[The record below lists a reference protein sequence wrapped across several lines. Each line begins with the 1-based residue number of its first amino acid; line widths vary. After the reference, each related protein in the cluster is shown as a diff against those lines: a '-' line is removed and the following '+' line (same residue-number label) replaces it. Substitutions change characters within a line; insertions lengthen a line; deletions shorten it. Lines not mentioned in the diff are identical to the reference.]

1 MEKIENL
8 SRDDLLKL
16 IDVYAKN
23 WLAHDGCW
31 FLAAEE
37 QYGMDTAMELDT
49 KSWERFAVSEA
60 RRIMK
65 AFDIPA
71 DGGLEALEKAFS
83 YRLYAAINKQ
93 EIEWVNDKTMIFRMI
108 ECRVQK
114 TRRQKGLPD
123 FPCKSVGIVE
133 FTQFAKTVDARIRT
147 RCIACPPDKA
157 EGFYCGWEFT
167 LDTSGGENENGG

>member
-1 MEKIENL
+1 MEHIQNL
-8 SRDDLLKL
+8 SKQDLLKL
-16 IDVYAKN
+16 IQVYAKN

-37 QYGMDTAMELDT
+37 KFGMDVAMELDT

-65 AFDIPA
+65 AFDIPLNR
-71 DGGLEALEKAFS
+71 GLKSLEQAFN
-83 YRLYAAINKQ
+83 YRLYKAINKQ
-93 EIEWVNDKTMIFRMI
+93 EVAWPDENTLLFHML
-108 ECRVQK
+108 ECHVQK
-114 TRRQKGLPD
+114 TRRRKGLPD

-133 FTQFAKTVDARIRT
+133 FSQFAKTVDPRIRT

-157 EGFYCGWEFT
+157 DGFYCTWEFT
-167 LDTSGGENENGG
+167 LEGES

>member
-1 MEKIENL
+1 MEQIQNL
-8 SRDDLLKL
+8 SRDELLKL

-37 QYGMDTAMELDT
+37 KYDMETAMELDT

-65 AFDIPA
+65 AFDIPPN
-71 DGGLEALEKAFS
+71 GGLKALEKAFQ
-83 YRLYAAINKQ
+83 YRLYTAINKQ
-93 EIEWVNDKTMIFRMI
+93 EIEWMDDHTMIFRMI

-114 TRRQKGLPD
+114 TRRQKELPD

-133 FTQFAKTVDARIRT
+133 FSQFAKTVDPRIKT

-157 EGFYCGWEFT
+157 DDYYCAWEFT
-167 LDTSGGENENGG
+167 LHTES